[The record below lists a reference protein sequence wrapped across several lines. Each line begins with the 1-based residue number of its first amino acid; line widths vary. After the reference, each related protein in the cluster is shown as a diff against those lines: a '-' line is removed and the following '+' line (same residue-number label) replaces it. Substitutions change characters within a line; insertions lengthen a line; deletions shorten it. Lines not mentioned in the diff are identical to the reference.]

1 MVKTGMKLAKSPAK
15 TQAER
20 FLEAA
25 KKAQV
30 DESGR
35 KFAQAMK
42 RVAVKKPT

>member
-1 MVKTGMKLAKSPAK
+1 MTTPKRKAAKSLKP
-15 TQAER
+15 QAER

-35 KFAQAMK
+35 KFKQAMGK
-42 RVAVKKPT
+42 IARAKPK